1 MMLVER
7 ARAKINLTLSITGR
21 RRDGYHLLDSFVA
34 FAGCG
39 DRLDLDPGPALV
51 LNINGPMAHLCGAGD
66 DNLVLKAARLLH
78 ERIPDLNMGTF
89 TLHKSLP
96 VAAGIG
102 GGSADAAAALRLLAK
117 LNGIAPDDPRLL
129 AAALKAGAD
138 VPVCVGSHSARMSG
152 IGEALAPVALPR
164 VPAVLVNPRVAVS
177 TRDIFAALNVQAD
190 AALPNATGEALAHA
204 STCASVTDL
213 AHHLARAPNDL
224 EPVARRL
231 QPVIGDVLEALRI
244 TEQCALARMS
254 GSGATCFALY
264 PNARAALRAAHHL
277 RRVYPGWWVRA
288 TGIGENRR

>member
-39 DRLDLDPGPALV
+39 DRLALDPGLALA
-51 LNINGPMAHLCGAGD
+51 LNMDGWHMCGAGD

-89 TLHKSLP
+89 TLYKVLP

-117 LNGIAPDDPRLL
+117 LNDIACDDPRVM
-129 AAALKAGAD
+129 AAALQAGAD
-138 VPVCVGSHSARMSG
+138 VPVCVGVHSARMSG
-152 IGEALAPVALPR
+152 IGEVLAPVALPR
-164 VPAVLVNPRVAVS
+164 VPAVLVNPRVALS

-190 AALPNATGEALAHA
+190 AALPNATGEALAKA

-231 QPVIGDVLEALRI
+231 QPVISDVLEALRI

-254 GSGATCFALY
+254 GSGATCFGLY
-264 PNARAALRAAHHL
+264 PNARAALRAAQHL
-277 RRVYPGWWVRA
+277 RRVHPGWWVRA
-288 TGIGENRR
+288 TGIGD